1 MSVFNYYSA
10 MAANMF
16 DIGSTLYSASKCI
29 VVWTSWCYILNEVLV
44 KFFYENLHH
53 TILYVLA
60 VGLIHHLICVVI
72 HALLLCGVATKR
84 YHMLLP
90 WVIYGIFQLSVQFGY
105 TIGFSVFL
113 MTSGDI
119 VFGLLNFFL
128 SLAAC
133 ATGFYFWLVVYS
145 EFKDIRMLTI
155 QANNSCWLWW
165 WNLQQKEH
173 FSTQWCIIVI
183 VIMYSTMF

>member
-1 MSVFNYYSA
+1 MIQLTQCCCWSTRYGSIIIAWIGIVF
-10 MAANMF
+10 
-16 DIGSTLYSASKCI
+16 SASSLLAIAIALSEEK
-29 VVWTSWCYILNEVLV
+29 YMEILIEELERDLDHRFADGEITKYTYENT

-72 HALLLCGVATKR
+72 HALLLCGVATRR

-145 EFKDIRMLTI
+145 EFKDICMLTI
-155 QANNSCWLWW
+155 QANNSC
-165 WNLQQKEH
+165 
-173 FSTQWCIIVI
+173 
-183 VIMYSTMF
+183 